1 MTSNQEDHILI
12 HESRNTKYN
21 QLNLDQKRTYIQKV
35 IDNNIKRK
43 RNDLAGS
50 STNSK
55 GKRKIDLFC
64 GAQQREYPHGGQI
77 THEPVCSLLHKLQTP
92 KSCSFC
98 GAKKFE
104 HEPPTYC
111 CHNGEIHMADVNV
124 NDELYALYTVQTQEA
139 IEFRRQTRKYNSIFS
154 FTSFRARFDRELAS
168 NRKGIFTFRAQ
179 GQIYHNL
186 PSLIPE
192 KNKPSYFQ
200 LYFYDTE
207 NELQNRMGILDNAN
221 MSTTTTK
228 RLMDILEGNPYAK
241 FLRKLNDFPSLE
253 DFKIIINRDA
263 AVDQRV
269 YNSPTVDQV
278 AAIWVE
284 GNNDNVP
291 YEREIVVHSHSGKNH
306 QVKHYFGCYDPL
318 QYPLLFPG
326 GDVGWHQ
333 NIKRRD
339 KNDIRRSKQVNTT
352 SQVTQQM
359 FTSAEDIFKRERE
372 GVKAPKAG
380 SVSCR
385 EYYCYKFQI
394 RDTRQS
400 TVLTSAGRLFH
411 QYAVDMYIK
420 LETTRLDYFRK
431 KQSEIRAELFQGIV
445 DSVASGEANACQ
457 VGKRIV
463 LPSSFIG
470 GPRDMRRRYLDA
482 MSLVQRFG
490 KPDIFIT
497 MTCNPEWEEI
507 TEELHPGQTHNDRP
521 DLTSRIFRGKLQ
533 DLKDQLF
540 KKEIF
545 GKVAAHVHVIEFQ
558 KRGLPHAHML
568 IILMGKHKIV
578 SSNHYDKYVS
588 AEIPNQYENPIL
600 YELVDKYVSAEIP
613 NQYENPILYELVKK
627 HMML

>member
-1 MTSNQEDHILI
+1 MF
-12 HESRNTKYN
+12 
-21 QLNLDQKRTYIQKV
+21 
-35 IDNNIKRK
+35 NNIKT
-43 RNDLAGS
+43 L
-50 STNSK
+50 
-55 GKRKIDLFC
+55 KINLTC
-64 GAQQREYPHGGQI
+64 
-77 THEPVCSLLHKLQTP
+77 KL
-92 KSCSFC
+92 
-98 GAKKFE
+98 
-104 HEPPTYC
+104 
-111 CHNGEIHMADVNV
+111 V
-124 NDELYALYTVQTQEA
+124 
-139 IEFRRQTRKYNSIFS
+139 
-154 FTSFRARFDRELAS
+154 
-168 NRKGIFTFRAQ
+168 
-179 GQIYHNL
+179 
-186 PSLIPE
+186 
-192 KNKPSYFQ
+192 
-200 LYFYDTE
+200 
-207 NELQNRMGILDNAN
+207 
-221 MSTTTTK
+221 
-228 RLMDILEGNPYAK
+228 
-241 FLRKLNDFPSLE
+241 
-253 DFKIIINRDA
+253 
-263 AVDQRV
+263 
-269 YNSPTVDQV
+269 
-278 AAIWVE
+278 
-284 GNNDNVP
+284 
-291 YEREIVVHSHSGKNH
+291 
-306 QVKHYFGCYDPL
+306 
-318 QYPLLFPG
+318 
-326 GDVGWHQ
+326 
-333 NIKRRD
+333 
-339 KNDIRRSKQVNTT
+339 
-352 SQVTQQM
+352 
-359 FTSAEDIFKRERE
+359 

-445 DSVASGEANACQ
+445 DSVAAGEAKACQ

-497 MTCNPEWEEI
+497 MTCNPEWEQI
-507 TEELHPGQTHNDRP
+507 IEELHPRQTHNDRP
-521 DLTSRIFRGKLQ
+521 DLTSRIFRAKLQ

-600 YELVDKYVSAEIP
+600 YELV
-613 NQYENPILYELVKK
+613 KK
-627 HMML
+627 HMMHDPCGELNMKNVCMQNGECKYHYPREFSPRSLQAKDAYPIYKRSKNNRTMLVRNKILNNQWVVPYNPYLLTRYNCHINVEICSGIKAVKYLYK

>member
-1 MTSNQEDHILI
+1 
-12 HESRNTKYN
+12 
-21 QLNLDQKRTYIQKV
+21 
-35 IDNNIKRK
+35 
-43 RNDLAGS
+43 
-50 STNSK
+50 
-55 GKRKIDLFC
+55 
-64 GAQQREYPHGGQI
+64 
-77 THEPVCSLLHKLQTP
+77 
-92 KSCSFC
+92 
-98 GAKKFE
+98 
-104 HEPPTYC
+104 
-111 CHNGEIHMADVNV
+111 
-124 NDELYALYTVQTQEA
+124 
-139 IEFRRQTRKYNSIFS
+139 
-154 FTSFRARFDRELAS
+154 
-168 NRKGIFTFRAQ
+168 
-179 GQIYHNL
+179 
-186 PSLIPE
+186 
-192 KNKPSYFQ
+192 
-200 LYFYDTE
+200 
-207 NELQNRMGILDNAN
+207 
-221 MSTTTTK
+221 
-228 RLMDILEGNPYAK
+228 MDIFEGNPYAK
-241 FLRKLNDFPSLE
+241 FLRKLNNFPSLE

-278 AAIWVE
+278 AAVWIE

-326 GDVGWHQ
+326 GDV
-333 NIKRRD
+333 
-339 KNDIRRSKQVNTT
+339 
-352 SQVTQQM
+352 
-359 FTSAEDIFKRERE
+359 EDIFKRERE

-385 EYYCYKFQI
+385 EYYCYKVKI

-445 DSVASGEANACQ
+445 DSVAAGEAKACQ
-457 VGKRIV
+457 VGRRIV

-578 SSNHYDKYVS
+578 SLDHYDKYVS
-588 AEIPNQYENPIL
+588 AEIPNH
-600 YELVDKYVSAEIP
+600 
-613 NQYENPILYELVKK
+613 YENPILYELVKK
-627 HMML
+627 HMMHGPCGELNMKNVCMQNGECKYHYPREFSLISLQAKDAYPVYKRSKNNRTMLVRNKILNNQWVVPYNPYLLTRYNCHINIEICSGIKAVKYLYKYIYKGHDRVAVNIEYNEGEKVVNEIKNF

>member
-21 QLNLDQKRTYIQKV
+21 QLNVDQKRTYIQKV
-35 IDNNIKRK
+35 IDSDIKRK
-43 RNDLAGS
+43 RNDFAGS

-55 GKRKIDLFC
+55 GKCKNGLFC
-64 GAQQREYPHGGQI
+64 GAQQREYEHGGQLHMNRYVLYYI
-77 THEPVCSLLHKLQTP
+77 NYGLQSLVYFVEQK
-92 KSCSFC
+92 
-98 GAKKFE
+98 
-104 HEPPTYC
+104 
-111 CHNGEIHMADVNV
+111 I
-124 NDELYALYTVQTQEA
+124 QTQEA

-154 FTSFRARFDRELAS
+154 FTSFGARFDRELAS

-192 KNKPSYFQ
+192 ENKPSYFQ

-228 RLMDILEGNPYAK
+228 RLMDILEGNPYAR
-241 FLRKLNDFPSLE
+241 FLWKLNDFPSLE

-269 YNSPTVDQV
+269 YNLPIVDQV
-278 AAIWVE
+278 AAIWIE
-284 GNNDNVP
+284 GNNYNVP
-291 YEREIVVHSHSGKNH
+291 YEREIVVHSHSDKNH

-318 QYPLLFPG
+318 QYHLLFPG

-339 KNDIRRSKQVNTT
+339 KNDICRSKQVNTT
-352 SQVTQQM
+352 SQVTQQT

-385 EYYCYKFQI
+385 EYYCYKLQI

-400 TVLTSAGRLFH
+400 IVLTSAGRLFH

-445 DSVASGEANACQ
+445 DSVAAGEAKASQ

-507 TEELHPGQTHNDRP
+507 TEELHSGQTHNDRP

-540 KKEIF
+540 KKESLE
-545 GKVAAHVHVIEFQ
+545 KL
-558 KRGLPHAHML
+558 LPMFMSL
-568 IILMGKHKIV
+568 SFKKEGCLMHTC
-578 SSNHYDKYVS
+578 
-588 AEIPNQYENPIL
+588 
-600 YELVDKYVSAEIP
+600 
-613 NQYENPILYELVKK
+613 
-627 HMML
+627 